1 MEDKKGFSET
11 LNAFFAGKGFYI
23 VLLLCAGL
31 IATSIWLMASGSRAD
46 VEADSGKENT
56 TTSQTGAVSE
66 ESGDL
71 PAMSGTESKFPRRE
85 ITIPVME
92 AEDTPLTDAPASE
105 IVPEEPEVNAQPAP
119 LQEDRETMES
129 VPETVT
135 ATEMPAGYF
144 IWPVNGPVE
153 RGYSVDALCYDRT
166 MSDWRTHGGVDLGAP
181 EGAQVLSVNN
191 GTVSAVYQ
199 DEMLGTVVEV
209 DHGDDLV
216 SVYANLQA
224 SPSVRVG
231 QSVAVGD
238 VLGAVGATALGESGE
253 VSHLHFAM
261 RKDGSAADPALW
273 LPER

>member
-1 MEDKKGFSET
+1 MEDKKGFSDT

-46 VEADSGKENT
+46 VEAASGRE
-56 TTSQTGAVSE
+56 TGMTHPADTAE
-66 ESGDL
+66 EETGDV
-71 PAMSGTESKFPRRE
+71 PAMSGGETKYPRRE

-92 AEDTPLTDAPASE
+92 TEDAPVSE
-105 IVPEEPEVNAQPAP
+105 IVPEAPEVNTQPAP
-119 LQEDRETMES
+119 EQESTETIAEE
-129 VPETVT
+129 PAPAAET
-135 ATEMPAGYF
+135 GYF

-153 RGYSVDALCYDRT
+153 RGYCVDALCYDRT
-166 MSDWRTHGGVDLGAP
+166 MSDWRVHGGMDLGAP

-209 DHGDDLV
+209 EHADGLV
-216 SVYANLQA
+216 SVYANLQP

-231 QSVAVGD
+231 ESVSTGD
-238 VLGAVGATALGESGE
+238 VLGAVGATARGESGE

-261 RKDGSAADPALW
+261 RKDGAAADPADW